1 MPIIHLYHIS
11 QIDLGSKIL
20 MQPKVPK
27 FKIQGEDNTIPRICC
42 CTSIPGCIHAIN
54 NIPELIDMSKTLDL
68 YAYGAYVDAEYIV
81 QPSGDL
87 LPDAWI
93 TGEIWVTTPQVFYKC
108 HHYIASKQFHIPNTN
123 LSRYAFTDASEEDIV
138 IDRVVGIGTMI
149 YGDLDSFSMIMEDF
163 DQKALDEAYK
173 FYKEHPYF

>member
-27 FKIQGEDNTIPRICC
+27 FKTQREDNTIPRICC

-68 YAYGAYVDAEYIV
+68 YAYEANVDAKYII
-81 QPSGDL
+81 QPSDKL
-87 LPDAWI
+87 LPDVWI
-93 TGEIWVTTPQVFYKC
+93 TGEMWVTTPQVFYKC

-123 LSRYAFTDASEEDIV
+123 FSRYAFKDIVEDEV
-138 IDRVVGIGTMI
+138 IDRVVGTMI

>member
-27 FKIQGEDNTIPRICC
+27 FKTQREDNTVPRICC

-54 NIPELIDMSKTLDL
+54 NIPELIDISKTLDL
-68 YAYGAYVDAEYIV
+68 YAYEANVDAKYII
-81 QPSGDL
+81 QPSDKL
-87 LPDAWI
+87 LPDVWI
-93 TGEIWVTTPQVFYKC
+93 TGEMWVTTPQVFYKC

-123 LSRYAFTDASEEDIV
+123 LSRYAFKDIVEDEV
-138 IDRVVGIGTMI
+138 IDRVVGTMI

>member
-27 FKIQGEDNTIPRICC
+27 FKTQGEDNTIPRICC

-54 NIPELIDMSKTLDL
+54 NIPELIDISKTLDL
-68 YAYGAYVDAEYIV
+68 YAYEANVDAKYII
-81 QPSGDL
+81 QPSDKL
-87 LPDAWI
+87 LPDVWI
-93 TGEIWVTTPQVFYKC
+93 TGEMWVTTPQVFYKC

-123 LSRYAFTDASEEDIV
+123 FSRYAFKDIVEDEV
-138 IDRVVGIGTMI
+138 IDRVVGTMI
-149 YGDLDSFSMIMEDF
+149 YGDLNSFSMIMEDF
-163 DQKALDEAYK
+163 DQNALDEAYK

>member
-27 FKIQGEDNTIPRICC
+27 FKTQREDNTVPRICC

-54 NIPELIDMSKTLDL
+54 NIPELIDISKTLDL
-68 YAYGAYVDAEYIV
+68 YAYEANVDAKYII
-81 QPSGDL
+81 QPSDKL
-87 LPDAWI
+87 LPDVWI
-93 TGEIWVTTPQVFYKC
+93 TGEMWVTTPQVFYKC

-123 LSRYAFTDASEEDIV
+123 LSRYAFKDIVEDEV
-138 IDRVVGIGTMI
+138 IDRVVGTMI
-149 YGDLDSFSMIMEDF
+149 YGDLNSFSMIMEDF